1 MKKVLSALWRLLR
14 PSRALAAVLT
24 VVSTV
29 CLVLIFVKGWED
41 TLFAYMVYPL
51 SAYCTGVV
59 ACAAGKAFRWGKQRL
74 HENRH
79 YHRYATDLHFKAE
92 VSLYFS
98 LAVTFFFSVFKAAAG
113 IYYRSA
119 WLGSIAAYYIL
130 LAVMRYLLL
139 RRIRRGKTG
148 GSCRAC
154 GVLLL
159 VLTAALGSIS
169 FYSIYR
175 GNAVHY
181 PGFLI
186 YAAAAYTFYSLTMAV
201 YNLIRYRR
209 IRIAIYTASKVLA
222 LASSLVSLFFLQT
235 AMLALFGDGAAWERL
250 MNLLTGGAVHA
261 IIVYLAILLLKREKT
276 A

>member
-1 MKKVLSALWRLLR
+1 MEKVLSALQRLLR

-51 SAYCTGVV
+51 SAYCAGVV
-59 ACAAGKAFRWGKQRL
+59 SYAAGKAFQWGKQRL
-74 HENRH
+74 HENQH

-139 RRIRRGKTG
+139 RRIRCGKTG

-201 YNLIRYRR
+201 YHLIRYRKLQ
-209 IRIAIYTASKVLA
+209 IAVYSASKILA

-235 AMLALFGDGAAWERL
+235 AMFTYFGDGSSWERL
-250 MNLLTGGAVHA
+250 MNLLTGGTVHA
-261 IIVYLAILLLKREKT
+261 IILYLAFLLLRGKK

>member
-1 MKKVLSALWRLLR
+1 MEKALSALRRLLR
-14 PSRALAAVLT
+14 PSRVLAAVLT

-29 CLVLIFVKGWED
+29 CLVLIFVKGWEH

-51 SAYCTGVV
+51 SAYCAGVV
-59 ACAAGKAFRWGKQRL
+59 AYAAGKAFQWGKQRL

-79 YHRYATDLHFKAE
+79 YRRYATDLHFKAE

-119 WLGSIAAYYIL
+119 WLGSVAAYYIL
-130 LAVMRYLLL
+130 LAVMRYLLS
-139 RRIRRGKTG
+139 RRIRCGKTG

-175 GNAVHY
+175 GNAVRY

-186 YAAAAYTFYSLTMAV
+186 YAAAAFTFYQLTMAIW
-201 YNLIRYRR
+201 NLLRYRTL
-209 IRIAIYTASKVLA
+209 RIAVYTASKILA

-235 AMLALFGDGAAWERL
+235 AMFRVFGDGGAWQQT
-250 MNLLTGGAVHA
+250 MNLATGGAVYL
-261 IIVYLAILLLKREKT
+261 IILVLAVQLLRGSSKQ
-276 A
+276 